1 MGKCTFI
8 PSCLWPPHPRES
20 NHVRMQYPLQRTNDS
35 KTFSSLD
42 LGVTLSSCCNELW
55 NTLGCG
61 GKEHL
66 CHGRGIL
73 VEKENFVFI
82 SDVHSGQKKKSQID
96 SDFSWR
102 DESMCFTHFHRQ
114 VEHSMLPVKPIYRT
128 TLLGNKVYSLTQKNM
143 LQ

>member
-8 PSCLWPPHPRES
+8 PSCLWPPHLRES

-35 KTFSSLD
+35 KAFSALD
-42 LGVTLSSCCNELW
+42 LGVTLSSCCKEFW
-55 NTLGCG
+55 NTLCCG
-61 GKEHL
+61 GREHH

-82 SDVHSGQKKKSQID
+82 SDVHSGQNKQITD
-96 SDFSWR
+96 SYFSRR
-102 DESMCFTHFHRQ
+102 DESICFTHFHRQ
-114 VEHSMLPVKPIYRT
+114 IEHSILPVKPIYRT
-128 TLLGNKVYSLTQKNM
+128 LLGNKVYSIPQKNM